1 MEGLQNLRVLAAYD
15 LAVMDD
21 LVRDFTLA
29 LEESSKRTSMSG
41 SRAQDIIRKKRRF
54 KKRKPVH
61 CHSLHTGNMSE
72 ASESSID
79 EAFKDYIENMT
90 RQSDSDDYLI
100 ENSRQKIPSLSIFS
114 SISAPLLVESDSVT
128 ENISP
133 MRPQRRR
140 RHLKRM
146 AIDPDQQ
153 KKELANG
160 LLDVDMDMEGNAS
173 VLDRLESGNVDMIT
187 GKRKRS
193 VKDKSGSNSFD
204 LDLSDSERQNR

>member
-173 VLDRLESGNVDMIT
+173 GLDRLESGNVDMIT
-187 GKRKRS
+187 GKTKA
-193 VKDKSGSNSFD
+193 KC
-204 LDLSDSERQNR
+204 ERQKW